1 MFHALSLKIPNTPTL
16 LEIFKMNKIMKNLIL
31 LAIVLLTSCAQ
42 NKALIKIAANESIV
56 FVGTYTKNMGW
67 VNGKGKGIYT
77 CRMNNSTGELTIIN
91 TTTDI
96 QNPSFLT
103 VSPDKKYLYAV
114 AENGGDALARY
125 GSVVAYKITEG
136 GKLLKINEMPSYGA
150 APCHISTDKAGKF
163 VFVANYSTGTIASYG
178 IKKDGSLTDTLCV
191 KRDEGTAPLA
201 HQIFESPDA
210 SSVFVIDKG
219 ADKIFLYAKAADG
232 KLTLKNGV
240 STAVGAGPRHFDFT
254 PNRQFGYVINEV
266 NSTINAYSFNATT
279 NALKEIQTIKT
290 LPNNYTGKN
299 TTAEI
304 WVHPNGRFVLG
315 SNRGHNS
322 IVIYRINEDGTLTSL
337 GHEPTQGDAPR
348 NFMISPDG
356 KLVLVANQNSDN
368 VVVFSFDA
376 TNGKLIPTGK
386 INQIPTPVCLRVY

>member
-1 MFHALSLKIPNTPTL
+1 
-16 LEIFKMNKIMKNLIL
+16 MKNFFF
-31 LAIVLLTSCAQ
+31 LAIILLTSCAQ
-42 NKALIKIAANESIV
+42 NKSMIKTAANESIV

-67 VNGKGKGIYT
+67 VNGKAKGIYT
-77 CRMNNSTGELTIIN
+77 CRMNNTTGELTIIN
-91 TTTDI
+91 ATTDI

-103 VSPDKKYLYAV
+103 ISPDKKYLYAV

-136 GKLLKINEMPSYGA
+136 GKLLKINDMPSYGA
-150 APCHISTDKAGKF
+150 APCHISTDKKGKF

-178 IKKDGSLTDTLCV
+178 IKKDGGLTDSLCV
-191 KRDEGTAPLA
+191 IKEAGSAPLA

-210 SSVFVIDKG
+210 SSVFVVDKG
-219 ADKIFLYAKAADG
+219 ADKIFQYKKAEDG
-232 KLTLKNGV
+232 KLTLKNSV
-240 STAVGAGPRHFDFT
+240 TTATGAGPRHLDFT

-290 LPNNYTGKN
+290 LPDDYKGKN

-304 WVHPNGRFVLG
+304 WVHPSGRFVFG

-322 IVIYRINEDGTLTSL
+322 IALFKINQDGTLTSI
-337 GHEPTQGDAPR
+337 GHEPTQGDTPR

-356 KLVLVANQNSDN
+356 KLLLVANQNSDN
-368 VVVFSFDA
+368 VVAFSIDA
-376 TNGKLIPTGK
+376 TSGKLTPTGK
-386 INQIPTPVCLRVY
+386 NNQIPTPVCLRVY

>member
-1 MFHALSLKIPNTPTL
+1 
-16 LEIFKMNKIMKNLIL
+16 MKNLLFLAIIL
-31 LAIVLLTSCAQ
+31 LISCAQ
-42 NKALIKIAANESIV
+42 NKSMIKTSANESIV

-67 VNGKGKGIYT
+67 VNGKAKGIYT
-77 CRMNNSTGELTIIN
+77 CRMNNTTGELTIIN
-91 TTTDI
+91 ATTDI

-103 VSPDKKYLYAV
+103 ISPDKKNLYAV

-178 IKKDGSLTDTLCV
+178 IKKDGGLTDSLCV
-191 KRDEGTAPLA
+191 IKDAGRAPLA

-210 SSVFVIDKG
+210 SSVFVVDKG
-219 ADKIFLYAKAADG
+219 ADKIFQYAKAIDG
-232 KLTLKNGV
+232 KLAYKNSI
-240 STAVGAGPRHFDFT
+240 STATGAGPRHLDFT
-254 PNRQFGYVINEV
+254 PNLQFGYVINEV
-266 NSTINAYSFNATT
+266 NSTITAFAFNATT
-279 NALKEIQTIKT
+279 NVLKEIQTVKT
-290 LPNNYTGKN
+290 LPDNYTGKN

-304 WVHPNGRFVLG
+304 WVHPNGRFVFG

-322 IVIYRINEDGTLTSL
+322 IAIFRINADGTLTSI
-337 GHEPTQGDAPR
+337 GHELTQGDAPR

-356 KLVLVANQNSDN
+356 KLLLAANQNSGN
-368 VVVFSFDA
+368 VVAFSID
-376 TNGKLIPTGK
+376 TENGRLIPTGK
-386 INQIPTPVCLRVY
+386 NNQIPTPVCLRVY